1 MMRAMRLCWW
11 VIVATIVGA
20 ASCSAAPKVGR
31 LGILADAH
39 GYTTGGRT
47 LVPMRG
53 IAEWL
58 GAKVEYGKPRIA
70 ITLGQTVIG
79 LVVGSEFA
87 TVSGNPVQLAAPA
100 KVYGGITCVP
110 LRFVGEALGLK
121 VSYHSEGSPEMDN
134 TDGIPVV
141 VLEGHGRTGRVLI
154 HEEPP
159 NVVGKV
165 MADLSNSIQSNRG
178 APELLSVYRLGEFA
192 NDWILRVTKIHSG
205 YFFSTDVA
213 SWNEDAD
220 IGTTG
225 FWSNAAAVYGIRGA
239 STAAQ
244 GKWVQMMGFQDCP
257 SFKAWANAGIPVS
270 VARELGVCLEDY

>member
-1 MMRAMRLCWW
+1 MRAVRLCCW
-11 VIVATIVGA
+11 VVVVTIVGTA
-20 ASCSAAPKVGR
+20 GSSAGPRVGR
-31 LGILADAH
+31 LDILADVH
-39 GYTTGGRT
+39 GYTSGGRT

-58 GAKVEYGKPRIA
+58 GANVEYHKPRIT

-79 LVVGSEFA
+79 LIVGSEFA
-87 TVSGNPVQLAAPA
+87 TVNGNPVQLSAPA
-100 KVYGGITCVP
+100 RVYGGTTCVP

-121 VSYHSEGSPEMDN
+121 VSYHSQGAPEMDN

-141 VLEGHGRTGRVLI
+141 VLEGHGKTGRVLI

-159 NVVGKV
+159 DVVRKV

-178 APELLSVYRLGEFA
+178 APESLSVYRLGEFG
-192 NDWILRVTKIHSG
+192 NDWILRVTKIHKG
-205 YFFSTDVA
+205 YFFSTHVA

-220 IGTTG
+220 IGATG
-225 FWSNAAAVYGIRGA
+225 FWSNAAAVYGIRGGATA
-239 STAAQ
+239 SE

-257 SFKAWANAGIPVS
+257 SYKAWANARIPVS